1 MPPSCCDA
9 DYDAMFD
16 ARSAHRQLAAYRRSG
31 PMGSTRRLIDA
42 IQAAGADGQTV
53 LDIGGGVE
61 VVGFELL
68 AAGADRLTGVD
79 AARAHVA
86 IARREAARRGLDDR
100 VTFRH
105 GDFVA
110 LADELDAADIV
121 TLDRVICCYGDWP
134 ALVDRSVERARRLYG
149 LVYPTDRWWTR
160 AAIGLGNLW
169 MRLSRRSFRGYVHPE
184 RAVDTRI
191 RAAGFERRSHHR
203 GWLWQTAVYSRTDAG
218 VVGTGPSAA

>member
-1 MPPSCCDA
+1 MSAPVPRQARFEGSPDVRHLNPSPPCRTSGASVPLASRSAHDGSVPPTCCDA

-16 ARSAHRQLAAYRRSG
+16 ARSARRQLAAYRRSG
-31 PMGSTRRLIDA
+31 PKGTTRRLIDA
-42 IQAAGADGQTV
+42 IRAEGVDGQTV

-105 GDFVA
+105 GDFVPSP
-110 LADELDAADIV
+110 
-121 TLDRVICCYGDWP
+121 T
-134 ALVDRSVERARRLYG
+134 RST
-149 LVYPTDRWWTR
+149 PQTSS
-160 AAIGLGNLW
+160 
-169 MRLSRRSFRGYVHPE
+169 LS
-184 RAVDTRI
+184 
-191 RAAGFERRSHHR
+191 
-203 GWLWQTAVYSRTDAG
+203 TA
-218 VVGTGPSAA
+218 